1 MMSMSMWGSSLRLRT
16 LRSKPSSAET
26 SSAHHSC
33 LSLRRLVVAFLF
45 VIANLWHWNNNV
57 LILSTSS
64 SGATRTSTDT
74 TVPSSPLAT
83 VAYAISITSC
93 TSKLSS
99 TLFDAASV
107 LRQSI
112 LLNSW
117 PLHPSSRYGAAFYAF
132 TISMTTTT
140 TTQDECS
147 RILSLA
153 GWTVLPQSRPVHP
166 ELIKEPEGSILKMG
180 IGR

>member
-1 MMSMSMWGSSLRLRT
+1 MSMWGSSLRLLRT

-26 SSAHHSC
+26 SSAHNHC
-33 LSLRRLVVAFLF
+33 LRRLVVAFLF
-45 VIANLWHWNNNV
+45 VIANLWHWNNSI
-57 LILSTSS
+57 LILSTPS

-132 TISMTTTT
+132 TISTTT

>member
-1 MMSMSMWGSSLRLRT
+1 MSMWGSSLRLRT

-26 SSAHHSC
+26 SSAHNHC
-33 LSLRRLVVAFLF
+33 LRRLVVAFLF

-57 LILSTSS
+57 VTLLSTSS
-64 SGATRTSTDT
+64 SSSSSSGTSTAAL
-74 TVPSSPLAT
+74 PSSPLAT

-140 TTQDECS
+140 TTTTTQDECS